1 LSQEVYKINKEGKSP
16 YFHVKCQYCAQFVMF
31 DGMIANLE
39 GTHLKESVE
48 STPPANRH
56 SHHPTTH
63 RGALLGGERL
73 TVPASSS
80 RLSELELRSWE
91 KEEGGRG
98 ELQCKSRGGWSRVR
112 TRQKR
117 ISRLHSSHL
126 FEQQGLAMTPQAN
139 KMYCVIFITGC

>member
-1 LSQEVYKINKEGKSP
+1 
-16 YFHVKCQYCAQFVMF
+16 
-31 DGMIANLE
+31 MIANLE

-63 RGALLGGERL
+63 RGALLDGERL

-91 KEEGGRG
+91 RKSREGGVGVQEQGRVEG
-98 ELQCKSRGGWSRVR
+98 VR
-112 TRQKR
+112 TRQKH

-126 FEQQGLAMTPQAN
+126 FEQQGLAVTPQA
-139 KMYCVIFITGC
+139 